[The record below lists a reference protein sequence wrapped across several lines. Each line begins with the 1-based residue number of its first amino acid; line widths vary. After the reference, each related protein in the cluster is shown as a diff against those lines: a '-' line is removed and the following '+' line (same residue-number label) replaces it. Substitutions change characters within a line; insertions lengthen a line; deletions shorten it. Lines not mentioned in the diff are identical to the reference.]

1 LNQNWNTPIEELIDT
16 SVESAVKTFSTTLA
30 QARREIELAASWM
43 IQALDSGNK
52 IIFFGNGGSAAD
64 SQHLAAELVN
74 RFRLDRR
81 PLPGLALTTDSSIL
95 TSISN
100 DFGYDQIFS
109 KQLEALCNKGDVAVG
124 ISTSGFSENV
134 ILGIKTASERNAK
147 TIALTGKNGG
157 PVAESAD
164 LTIKAASSD
173 TPRIQEVHIFI
184 GHLLC
189 DIVEKELFG

>member
-1 LNQNWNTPIEELIDT
+1 MNQNWNTPIEELIDT

-134 ILGIKTASERNAK
+134 ILGIKTASDKNAK